1 MRLTSPSVETILDGY
16 RLGTDQGSVAFC
28 SVNLVQGIDEQ
39 GSLRRILVDTGHVGR
54 RPDLDAAL
62 RQRGLTRD
70 SIDVLFCTHAHWDHI
85 QNLDMFPRA
94 EVVLHP
100 DERRYLRRTHPND
113 TGCPE
118 WTEAVVNRYEDRVRL
133 AEEGTRLLPGVE
145 VVAAPGHSAGTIALA
160 VATVDGIAIIAGDA
174 IQNTTV
180 AQQRRNALVF
190 WNEQQAN
197 QSVDKLLAIGDLIY
211 PGHDLPFR
219 INPDGTSQYLHD
231 LNLTITGIRP
241 DQPGLTFAEPEF
253 KPEIMAGIAEQ
264 RLPD

>member
-1 MRLTSPSVETILDGY
+1 VRLTSPSVETILDGY

-39 GSLRRILVDTGHVGR
+39 GTLRRILIDTGHVGR
-54 RPDLDAAL
+54 RSALDQSL

-70 SIDVLFCTHAHWDHI
+70 SIDVLFCTHAHWDHV

-100 DERRYLRRTHPND
+100 DERRYVRQPHPND

-118 WTEAVVNRYEDRVRL
+118 WTDAVISRYEERVKL

-160 VATVDGIAIIAGDA
+160 VATR
-174 IQNTTV
+174 TPT
-180 AQQRRNALVF
+180 
-190 WNEQQAN
+190 W
-197 QSVDKLLAIGDLIY
+197 
-211 PGHDLPFR
+211 PGSGATR
-219 INPDGTSQYLHD
+219 WCSGTSSRPTRAWTSCWPSATSSIPG
-231 LNLTITGIRP
+231 TICRSG
-241 DQPGLTFAEPEF
+241 
-253 KPEIMAGIAEQ
+253 
-264 RLPD
+264 

>member
-1 MRLTSPSVETILDGY
+1 VRLTSPSVETILEGY
-16 RLGTDQGSVAFC
+16 RLGTDQGSIAFC

-70 SIDVLFCTHAHWDHI
+70 SIDVLVCTHAHWDHI

-94 EVVLHP
+94 EVVMHP
-100 DERRYLRRTHPND
+100 DERRYVRRPHRND
-113 TGCPE
+113 SGCPE
-118 WTEAVVNRYEDRVRL
+118 WTDAVVSRYEDRVRV
-133 AEEGTRLLPGVE
+133 AGEGTRLLPGVE

-160 VATVDGIAIIAGDA
+160 VATADGIAIIAGDS
-174 IQNTTV
+174 IQNATV
-180 AQQRRNALVF
+180 ARERRNALVF

-197 QSVDKLLAIGDLIY
+197 QSVAKLLAIGDIIY

-219 INPDGTSQYLHD
+219 MNPDGTAEYLHD
-231 LNLTITGIRP
+231 FELTITGVRP
-241 DQPGLTFAEPEF
+241 GQPGLTLTEGGFE
-253 KPEIMAGIAEQ
+253 PEIMAGIAEQ